1 MKRRAN
7 RVRLVLPYISLSVL
21 GVTSVPAQTAG
32 IDLTPPQ
39 ATVYV
44 GQCTQFHVTI
54 SPPQPNTVDIA
65 IEYSDP
71 SRLRY
76 LTAGFPIYPPANSQY
91 FEVCGGVAGTE
102 PITITV
108 AVPPAFGGATASAT
122 AAVIN
127 PVPEPYAMWPSS
139 IPAGSTAFDLQIV
152 QWFPLTFL
160 SESEVLW
167 NGVPKPTSLQYY
179 QGVCPGICP
188 PPYLRARISEEDVS
202 IPGSAQVTVR
212 NPPPGGGESAPL
224 TFTILPGLQSQSV
237 PLLPPRVVALLAL
250 LLAASGTYVLR
261 NGGGT

>member
-32 IDLTPPQ
+32 IDLTPTQ

-65 IEYSDP
+65 IQYSDP

-76 LTAGFPIYPPANSQY
+76 LTADFPIYPPANGQY
-91 FEVCGGVAGTE
+91 FDVCGGVAGTE

-108 AVPPAFGGATASAT
+108 ALPTPLGGATASVT
-122 AAVIN
+122 AEVIN
-127 PVPEPYAMWPSS
+127 PVPQPYAMWPSS
-139 IPAGSTAFDLQIV
+139 IPAGSASFDLQIF

-160 SESEVLW
+160 SESQVLW
-167 NGVPKPTSLQYY
+167 NGDPRPASLEPY

-188 PPYLRARISEEDVS
+188 PPHLRIRVSAEDVS
-202 IPGSAQVTVR
+202 IAGSAQVVVR
-212 NPPPGGGESAPL
+212 NPPPGGGDSAPL
-224 TFTILPGLQSQSV
+224 SFTILPGLQSQSV
-237 PLLPPRVVALLAL
+237 PFLSPRVIALLAL

-261 NGGGT
+261 NGSGT